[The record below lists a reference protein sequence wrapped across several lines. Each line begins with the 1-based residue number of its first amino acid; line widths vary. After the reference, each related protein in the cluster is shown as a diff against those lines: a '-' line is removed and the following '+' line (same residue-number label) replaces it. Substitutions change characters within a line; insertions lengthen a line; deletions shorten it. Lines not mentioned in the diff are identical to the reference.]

1 MPSCLESYGEAYTL
15 LHYILFYSGLRFE
28 EALAILSQA
37 RQLRAVELPYGAVRI
52 HLDMLGG
59 LSCGSQSSS
68 GVIWLGYVVKR
79 IKGRLYVYE
88 QYRRDGKV
96 VTKYIGS
103 LESIV
108 DGYKRFR
115 NRVEGCSTQLVGPGG
130 FEPPT
135 ARLSAGRSTW
145 LSYGP

>member
-1 MPSCLESYGEAYTL
+1 M
-15 LHYILFYSGLRFE
+15 SGGY
-28 EALAILSQA
+28 Q
-37 RQLRAVELPYGAVRI
+37 G
-52 HLDMLGG
+52 
-59 LSCGSQSSS
+59 SS
-68 GVIWLGYVVKR
+68 GVIWLGVVVKR

-96 VTKYIGS
+96 VTRYIGS

-108 DGYKRFR
+108 DGWKRCR
-115 NRVEGCSTQLVGPGG
+115 NGVEGRSPRLVGPGG

-145 LSYGP
+145 LSYGPVYMPQN

>member
-1 MPSCLESYGEAYTL
+1 MPG
-15 LHYILFYSGLRFE
+15 
-28 EALAILSQA
+28 
-37 RQLRAVELPYGAVRI
+37 
-52 HLDMLGG
+52 
-59 LSCGSQSSS
+59 GSQSSS
-68 GVIWLGYVVKR
+68 GVILLGIVVKR
-79 IKGRLYVYE
+79 IKGRLYIYE

-96 VTKYIGS
+96 ITKYVGS

-108 DGYKRFR
+108 DGWKRCR
-115 NRVEGCSTQLVGPGG
+115 HEVEGRSPHLVGPGG